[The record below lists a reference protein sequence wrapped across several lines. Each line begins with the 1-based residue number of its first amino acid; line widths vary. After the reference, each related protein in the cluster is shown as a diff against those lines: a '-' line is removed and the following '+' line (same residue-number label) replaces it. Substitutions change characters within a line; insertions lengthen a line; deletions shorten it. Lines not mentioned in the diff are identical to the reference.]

1 MVRVLIVFAHPAL
14 EKSRVHRR
22 LLAATPRDARVT
34 LHDLYQE
41 YPDFDIDV
49 DREQRLLL
57 DHDVIVLQHPLYWYS
72 GPPLLKEWLDLV
84 LEHGWAYGSEG
95 DALHGKV
102 VLQAISAGGG
112 ASAYCEEGYN
122 RYTIRQYLRPFE
134 GTVRLCGMTYLPPW
148 VVFGTHRLDAGDIEA
163 WGDAWSRTVGWLLD
177 EGYRDLETDPDAL
190 LVEGAGE
197 CAPWPPRGVPEGV
210 TPGDIASEARES

>member
-1 MVRVLIVFAHPAL
+1 MARVLIVFAHPAL
-14 EKSRVHRR
+14 ETSRVHRR
-22 LLAATPRDARVT
+22 LVAAIPADARVT
-34 LHDLYQE
+34 LHDLYEE
-41 YPDFDIDV
+41 YPDFDIRIE
-49 DREQRLLL
+49 REQELLL
-57 DHDVIVLQHPLYWYS
+57 EHDVIVLLHPLYWYS

-95 DALHGKV
+95 DALSGKV
-102 VLQAISAGGG
+102 VLQAISAGGQ

-148 VVFGTHRLDAGDIEA
+148 VVFGTHRLDDADIDA
-163 WGDAWSRTVGWLLD
+163 WGDAWARTVGWLVD
-177 EGYRDLETDPDAL
+177 EGYRGLDPDPAML

-197 CAPWPPRGVPEGV
+197 CAPWPTASTRTGTTLGV
-210 TPGDIASEARES
+210 TPTDRDGG

>member
-1 MVRVLIVFAHPAL
+1 MARVLIVFAHPAL

-22 LLAATPRDARVT
+22 LVASVPHDDRVT
-34 LHDLYQE
+34 FHDLYEQ
-41 YPDFDIDV
+41 YPAFDI
-49 DREQRLLL
+49 RIEHEQRLLL
-57 DHDVIVLQHPLYWYS
+57 EHDVIVLQHPLYWYS

-95 DALHGKV
+95 DALDGKV
-102 VLQAISAGGG
+102 MLQAISAGGQ

-134 GTVRLCGMTYLPPW
+134 GTARLCGMRYLPPW
-148 VVFGTHRLDAGDIEA
+148 VVFGTHRLAEADIEA
-163 WGDAWSRTVGWLLD
+163 WADAWSRTVSWLAD
-177 EGYRDLETDPDAL
+177 EEWRDLEPDADAL

-197 CAPWPPRGVPEGV
+197 CAPWPAARMDAALEPRTAASGPEE
-210 TPGDIASEARES
+210 D